1 MLRQLEGLHVFIRY
15 SQGNKTCGVHY
26 QCYCSDSLGSYHE
39 PLAPPPP
46 DDPPLNP
53 PKLDPPLNPPE
64 LELLLNPLLEY
75 DLPPIEKEAPDVR
88 ALWMTVFP

>member
-1 MLRQLEGLHVFIRY
+1 MECKMGEGIVVSRSKYVL
-15 SQGNKTCGVHY
+15 
-26 QCYCSDSLGSYHE
+26 DSLGSYHD

-64 LELLLNPLLEY
+64 LELLNPLLE
-75 DLPPIEKEAPDVR
+75 
-88 ALWMTVFP
+88 